1 MREHCFYY
9 ILHIRGKLTFLKADC
24 NSYQARVG
32 DAHWATRVWQRGA
45 KWREMIAEDA
55 ENQITGK
62 ALLETRQTT
71 VSFKLTPMGLLRI
84 IGEAVAD

>member
-1 MREHCFYY
+1 MP
-9 ILHIRGKLTFLKADC
+9 
-24 NSYQARVG
+24 
-32 DAHWATRVWQRGA
+32 HWATRVWQRGA

-71 VSFKLTPMGLLRI
+71 VSFKWAPNLSVMNRKAI
-84 IGEAVAD
+84 SGEIVLAVTSPVW